1 MNAPASPATERSADV
16 EQLLRA
22 RYGLDRNPWP
32 RRSAVAIA
40 VAVYLGAAVFAAVM
54 LSRGAGIEG
63 SALSWRAGPT
73 SVAVDVQLRGTST
86 TAVTCVVRAQDAT
99 STDIGY
105 REFRFDSAPRTE
117 TVRLP
122 TLFRASSVSVLG
134 CAPEG
139 EPLSVPPPDF
149 PPGVAIP

>member
-1 MNAPASPATERSADV
+1 MDAPARPVDDREDTE
-16 EQLLRA
+16 QMLRR

-32 RRSAVAIA
+32 RRTVVAAVE
-40 VAVYLGAAVFAAVM
+40 VANLGAALFAAVM
-54 LSRGAGIEG
+54 LTRGAGIEG
-63 SALSWRAGPT
+63 SALAWRAGPR
-73 SVAVDVQLRGTST
+73 SVSVDVQLRGTST
-86 TAVTCVVRAQDAT
+86 VPVVCVVKAQDVS

-105 REFRFDSAPRTE
+105 REFRFDSSPRTE
-117 TVRLP
+117 TIVLP
-122 TLFRASSVSVLG
+122 TLFRASSVSVPG